1 MRIYGLKRSVTL
13 RRSTQDHAPAAI
25 PRFRTSSEKSCC
37 HLADL
42 STRRH
47 ALLWNRAS
55 VMTLARSAYMRMSVQ
70 RNPPQHFRPKPI
82 PLDVISASPAA
93 STLLR
98 ILKVGG
104 CYLPSSPILLSRANG
119 APGRG

>member
-82 PLDVISASPAA
+82 PLDVISASQAA

-104 CYLPSSPILLSRANG
+104 SCPPTLPQLSHRRE
-119 APGRG
+119 PTP